1 MKIIIVGCGKVG
13 RTLAEQLSREN
24 NDVTVL
30 DMDSRVVEEV
40 ASQFDVM
47 GIVGNGASHIVQQ
60 EAGVEEADL
69 LIAVTNSDELNLL
82 CCLIAKKAGNCQ
94 TIARVRNPEYSKE
107 IDFIKEEL
115 GLAMVINP
123 ELAAANEIARVL
135 RFPSAIQIDTFAKGR
150 IELLKFKVLE
160 NSVLADMPVMD
171 ISIKLH
177 CDVLVCAVERGNEVF
192 IPRGDFI
199 LKEKDVVSIVA
210 APKKASEF
218 FKKID
223 IDTHQVRSA
232 IIAGGGEITL
242 YLAGLLLQM
251 NTDVKI
257 IETRREKCDRLCEIL
272 PEALII
278 NGDATDKDVLLES
291 GLEYT
296 GAFVALTNF
305 DEENIMLSL
314 YAKQKFN
321 KKCITKINRISFD
334 EVVNTLDLDTII
346 NPKNITAEY
355 IIQFVRAMKNSI
367 GSKVET
373 VYRIIEDKAEALE
386 FNIKEGASIIN
397 IPLEQLSLKH
407 NILIASIIRGGKI
420 ITPRGKDMM
429 MVGDSVIVVTTD
441 TGLDNI
447 EDILE
452 KN

>member
-30 DMDSRVVEEV
+30 DMHSQVVEEV

-47 GIVGNGASHIVQQ
+47 GIVGNGASHLVQQ

-160 NSVLADMPVMD
+160 NSVLNDMPVMD

-210 APKKASEF
+210 APKKASDF
-218 FKKID
+218 FKKIG

-242 YLAGLLLQM
+242 YLAKLLLQM

-257 IETRREKCDRLCEIL
+257 IETRRDKCDKLCEIL

-397 IPLEQLSLKH
+397 RPLEQLPLKH

-447 EDILE
+447 EEILE

>member
-13 RTLAEQLSREN
+13 RNLAEQLSREN

-30 DMDSRVVEEV
+30 DMDPQVVEEV

-47 GIVGNGASHIVQQ
+47 GVVGNGASHLVQQ
-60 EAGVEEADL
+60 EAGVEEADI

-160 NSVLADMPVMD
+160 NSVLTDMPVMD

-177 CDVLVCAVERGNEVF
+177 CDVLVCAVERGSEVF
-192 IPRGDFI
+192 IPRGDFV

-218 FKKID
+218 FKKIG

-242 YLAGLLLQM
+242 YLAKLLLQM

-257 IETRREKCDRLCEIL
+257 IETRRDKCDKLCEIL

-386 FNIKEGASIIN
+386 FNIKEGSSIIN
-397 IPLEQLSLKH
+397 RPLEQLRLKH

-429 MVGDSVIVVTTD
+429 MVGDSVVVVTTD

>member
-1 MKIIIVGCGKVG
+1 MQIIIVGCGKVG
-13 RTLAEQLSREN
+13 RNLAEQLSREN

-30 DMDSRVVEEV
+30 DMDPQVVEEV
-40 ASQFDVM
+40 TSQFDVM
-47 GIVGNGASHIVQQ
+47 GVVGNGASHLVQQ
-60 EAGVEEADL
+60 EAGVEEADI

-160 NSVLADMPVMD
+160 NSVLTDMPVMD

-177 CDVLVCAVERGNEVF
+177 CDVLVCAVERGSEVF
-192 IPRGDFI
+192 IPRGDFV

-218 FKKID
+218 FKKIG

-242 YLAGLLLQM
+242 YLAKLLLQM

-257 IETRREKCDRLCEIL
+257 IETRRDKCDKLCEIL

-386 FNIKEGASIIN
+386 FNIKEGSSIIN
-397 IPLEQLSLKH
+397 RPLEQLRLKH
-407 NILIASIIRGGKI
+407 NILIASIIRGGRI

-429 MVGDSVIVVTTD
+429 MVGDSVVVVTTD

>member
-1 MKIIIVGCGKVG
+1 
-13 RTLAEQLSREN
+13 
-24 NDVTVL
+24 
-30 DMDSRVVEEV
+30 
-40 ASQFDVM
+40 
-47 GIVGNGASHIVQQ
+47 
-60 EAGVEEADL
+60 
-69 LIAVTNSDELNLL
+69 
-82 CCLIAKKAGNCQ
+82 
-94 TIARVRNPEYSKE
+94 
-107 IDFIKEEL
+107 
-115 GLAMVINP
+115 
-123 ELAAANEIARVL
+123 
-135 RFPSAIQIDTFAKGR
+135 
-150 IELLKFKVLE
+150 
-160 NSVLADMPVMD
+160 
-171 ISIKLH
+171 
-177 CDVLVCAVERGNEVF
+177 
-192 IPRGDFI
+192 
-199 LKEKDVVSIVA
+199 
-210 APKKASEF
+210 
-218 FKKID
+218 
-223 IDTHQVRSA
+223 
-232 IIAGGGEITL
+232 
-242 YLAGLLLQM
+242 M